1 MPPQT
6 DGLSLESSTGYES
19 KYKKRMGRVGVE
31 PTTPAMS
38 RRYPNQAR
46 PPAQYTMKKFAAQIY
61 VVDRLYMKLT
71 NPLPRFY
78 KPDIIAPTKIR

>member
-1 MPPQT
+1 
-6 DGLSLESSTGYES
+6 
-19 KYKKRMGRVGVE
+19 
-31 PTTPAMS
+31 
-38 RRYPNQAR
+38 
-46 PPAQYTMKKFAAQIY
+46 MKKFAAQIY